1 MGKSKNTV
9 DVLIGLDQGVNKQ
22 NAPTSLWLRL
32 GSAMLGPNI
41 AWIVLFV
48 GLLATFEIHKSAQE
62 ALLREQQ
69 TQFDERV
76 SDMVAA
82 IRSRLMSYEDMLRGG
97 VGLLDA
103 SKSVSRA
110 EWKDY
115 SASLAV
121 QERYPG
127 VQGVGYSV
135 VIPAAQLSEHVR
147 TIREGGL
154 PDYGVRP
161 AGARAEYTSILYLEP
176 SNARN
181 QRAVGFDMFSEA
193 NRRTAMERARD
204 TDDTAV
210 SAKVTLVQETDK
222 AVQAGMLM
230 YLPHYKNGAPHN
242 TLAER
247 RANLLGYVYS
257 PFRLTDLMSEI
268 LKGYKAGATPVIDV
282 ALYDGSLLS
291 ADSLLYSGSGFAP
304 VPGQPVSGRLTSTR
318 SIGMYGHSWSL
329 YAVSRPTFHAAF
341 DQNKPMGLLLTGAAL
356 TVMLSALVYLLALHR
371 RRTLAQVRHM
381 TRQAAEREKTA
392 EQLQLAASV
401 YQHSSEAMSVTD
413 NKGNI
418 VSINHA
424 FTAITGYTLEDV
436 AGKNHKHLTSGRH
449 DRDFYQAMWS
459 DIKATGKWQGE
470 ILNRRK
476 NGELYLILMTI
487 NAIYHPD
494 SSVHRYVAL
503 SSDITQ
509 KKAAEE
515 LIWKQANFD
524 TLTGLPNRRLFD
536 ERLALEIK
544 KSQGSDS
551 KMALLLIDLDHFK
564 EVNDALGHAQG
575 DKLLALAAQRITACV
590 HESDHVA
597 HLEGDKFLVLLP
609 AITNDGWTDRIA
621 QNIIERLAAPFQLLQ
636 DVVFVTASVGIT
648 VYPDDGQ
655 NVASLIKNAD
665 RAMYDAKNSGRNRF
679 NYFTKALQESA
690 DHRQRLI
697 RDLRHALADKQL
709 EVYYQ
714 PIVETATGK
723 IYKAEALL
731 RWRHPE
737 LGMVGPHQF
746 IPLAEQSGLIHEI
759 GDWVLHQVTH
769 QLVRWRELFVPEL
782 QVSLN
787 VSAVQFQKNMAD
799 HLSSWISH
807 LQAMGL
813 PGESL
818 ILEITESLSLD
829 TENHVTDKLQSFRRA
844 GIQVALDDFGTGYS
858 SLSYLKKFNVDYLK
872 IDQSF
877 VRNLVNEADDRAMC
891 QMIIVMAHKL
901 GLKVVAEGVETE
913 QQRDLLAAKG
923 CDYLQGWLYGKAVP
937 AREFSALLHEQ
948 AKQQN
953 ESSQSGSSSTVQTG
967 HGY

>member
-1 MGKSKNTV
+1 MRKSKNTEN
-9 DVLIGLDQGVNKQ
+9 VLIGVNQDVNEQ

-32 GSAMLGPNI
+32 SSAMLGPNI
-41 AWIVLFV
+41 AWVVLFV

-62 ALLREQQ
+62 ALLRQQQ

-76 SDMVAA
+76 SHLVAV
-82 IRSRLMSYEDMLRGG
+82 IRSRLKSYEDMLRGG
-97 VGLLDA
+97 VGLLAA
-103 SKSVSRA
+103 SESVSRA
-110 EWKDY
+110 RWKDY
-115 SASLAV
+115 NDSLAV

-135 VIPAAQLSEHVR
+135 FIPAAQLDEHVR
-147 TIREGGL
+147 TIRKGGL
-154 PDYGVRP
+154 PDYAVRP

-176 SNARN
+176 FDTRN
-181 QRAVGFDMFSEA
+181 QRAFGFDMFSEA

-204 TDDTAV
+204 TGDTAM

-242 TLAER
+242 TPAER

-257 PFRLTDLMSEI
+257 PFRLTDLMNDI
-268 LKGYKAGATPVIDV
+268 MKRYRTGAAPMIDV
-282 ALYDGSLLS
+282 ALYDGALLS
-291 ADSLLYSGSGFAP
+291 ADSLFHNSGSGFAP
-304 VPGQPVSGRLTSTR
+304 VPGQPVSGRLTSTQ
-318 SIGMYGHSWSL
+318 SMGMYGHTWSL

-341 DQNKPMGLLLTGAAL
+341 DQNKPLRLLLSGAG
-356 TVMLSALVYLLALHR
+356 LSVTLSMLVYLLALHR
-371 RRTLAQVRHM
+371 RRTLAQVRHL

-392 EQLQLAASV
+392 EQLQLSASV

-413 NKGNI
+413 SKGKI

-424 FTAITGYTLEDV
+424 FTAITGYTLEEV
-436 AGKNHKHLTSGRH
+436 AGKSHKHLASDRH
-449 DRDFYQAMWS
+449 DRAFYQTMWS
-459 DIKATGKWQGE
+459 DINATGKWQGE
-470 ILNRRK
+470 ISNRRK
-476 NGELYLILMTI
+476 NGEVYLESMTI
-487 NAIYHPD
+487 NAIYHVD
-494 SSVHRYVAL
+494 GSAHRYVAL

-509 KKAAEE
+509 KKAADE

-536 ERLALEIK
+536 ERLTLEIK
-544 KSQGSDS
+544 KSQGSDL

-564 EVNDALGHAQG
+564 EVNDTLGHDQG
-575 DKLLALAAQRITACV
+575 DNLLALAAQRITACV

-609 AITNDGWTDRIA
+609 TIPNDGWTGRIA
-621 QNIIERLAAPFQLLQ
+621 QNIIERLATPFQLLE
-636 DVVFVTASVGIT
+636 DMVFVTASVGIT

-655 NVASLIKNAD
+655 NVESLIKNAD

-679 NYFTKALQESA
+679 NYFTKALRESA
-690 DHRQRLI
+690 DNRQRLI

-787 VSAVQFQKNMAD
+787 VSAVQFQQNMAD

-807 LQAMGL
+807 LQAAGL

-829 TENHVTDKLQSFRRA
+829 TENHVTDTLQSFRRA

-872 IDQSF
+872 IDKSF
-877 VRNLVNEADDRAMC
+877 VRHLVDEADDRAMC

-913 QQRDLLAAKG
+913 QQRDLLAAEG

-948 AKQQN
+948 AK
-953 ESSQSGSSSTVQTG
+953 
-967 HGY
+967 

>member
-1 MGKSKNTV
+1 MRKSKNTEN
-9 DVLIGLDQGVNKQ
+9 VLIGVNQDVNEQ

-32 GSAMLGPNI
+32 SSAMLGPNI
-41 AWIVLFV
+41 AWVVLFV

-62 ALLREQQ
+62 ALLRQQQ

-76 SDMVAA
+76 SHLVAV
-82 IRSRLMSYEDMLRGG
+82 IRSRLKSYEDMLRGG
-97 VGLLDA
+97 VGLLAA
-103 SKSVSRA
+103 SESVSRA
-110 EWKDY
+110 RWKDY
-115 SASLAV
+115 NDSLAV

-135 VIPAAQLSEHVR
+135 FIPAAQLDEHVR
-147 TIREGGL
+147 TIRKGGL
-154 PDYGVRP
+154 PDYAVRP

-176 SNARN
+176 FDTRN
-181 QRAVGFDMFSEA
+181 QRAFGFDMFSEA

-204 TDDTAV
+204 TGDTAM

-242 TLAER
+242 TPAER

-257 PFRLTDLMSEI
+257 PFRLTDLMNDI
-268 LKGYKAGATPVIDV
+268 MKRYRTGAAPMIDV
-282 ALYDGSLLS
+282 ALYDGALLS
-291 ADSLLYSGSGFAP
+291 ADSLFHNSGSGFAP
-304 VPGQPVSGRLTSTR
+304 VPGQPVSGRLTSTQ
-318 SIGMYGHSWSL
+318 SMGMYGHTWSL

-341 DQNKPMGLLLTGAAL
+341 DQNKPLRLLLSGAG
-356 TVMLSALVYLLALHR
+356 LSVTLSMLVYLLALHR
-371 RRTLAQVRHM
+371 RRTLAQVRHL

-392 EQLQLAASV
+392 EQLQLSASV

-413 NKGNI
+413 SKGKI

-424 FTAITGYTLEDV
+424 FTAITGYTLEEV
-436 AGKNHKHLTSGRH
+436 AGKSHKHLASDRH
-449 DRDFYQAMWS
+449 DRAFYQTMWS
-459 DIKATGKWQGE
+459 DINATGKWQGE
-470 ILNRRK
+470 ISNRRK
-476 NGELYLILMTI
+476 NGEVYLESMTI
-487 NAIYHPD
+487 NAIYHVD
-494 SSVHRYVAL
+494 GSAHRYVAL

-509 KKAAEE
+509 KKAADE

-524 TLTGLPNRRLFD
+524 TLTGLPNRRLFN
-536 ERLALEIK
+536 ERLTLEIK
-544 KSQGSDS
+544 KSQGSDL

-564 EVNDALGHAQG
+564 EVNDTLGHDQG
-575 DKLLALAAQRITACV
+575 DNLLALAAQRITACV

-609 AITNDGWTDRIA
+609 TIPNDGWTGRIA
-621 QNIIERLAAPFQLLQ
+621 QNIIERLATPFQLLE
-636 DVVFVTASVGIT
+636 DMVFVTASVGIT

-655 NVASLIKNAD
+655 NVESLIKNAD

-679 NYFTKALQESA
+679 NYFTKALRESA
-690 DHRQRLI
+690 DNRQRLI

-787 VSAVQFQKNMAD
+787 VSAVQFQQNMAD

-807 LQAMGL
+807 LQAAGL

-829 TENHVTDKLQSFRRA
+829 TENHVTDTLQSFRRA

-872 IDQSF
+872 IDKSF
-877 VRNLVNEADDRAMC
+877 VRHLVDEADDRAMC

-913 QQRDLLAAKG
+913 QQRDLLAAEG

-948 AKQQN
+948 AK
-953 ESSQSGSSSTVQTG
+953 
-967 HGY
+967 